1 MQSCVTYCCAP
12 NDIQKDE
19 EVEFYREKFAG
30 SQADRIVK
38 AEAEA
43 EAKKISEKLKETKIS
58 GYFLCFFV
66 WSFNLLGRHALLSIG
81 DLLDLFIVAWFC

>member
-1 MQSCVTYCCAP
+1 MRSWVTYCCAP

-43 EAKKISEKLKETKIS
+43 KKISDKLKETKIS
-58 GYFLCFFV
+58 GYSFLCFLV
-66 WSFNLLGRHALLSIG
+66 WSFNLIGRHVLLSIR
-81 DLLDLFIVAWFC
+81 DSLALLIVAWFC